1 MSGIVCAVRGGAASK
16 PTIRRAIQLA
26 QESGLPIHFLYVVNL
41 DFLSHTS
48 SSRVHTIEEEMRE
61 MGEFILLTAQEQAA
75 STGVEACG
83 VVRDGSVGDQIIAL
97 CREKEAQYVVL
108 GRPRHSARPNV
119 FDEARLQGFIE
130 RITSRTGAQVVLVGE
145 DEP

>member
-16 PTIRRAIQLA
+16 PTIRRAVQLA

-75 STGVEACG
+75 RGGVEAHG
-83 VVRDGSVGDQIIAL
+83 VVRDGSVGDQIVAL
-97 CREKEAQYVVL
+97 CRETEAQYVVL

-119 FDEARLQGFIE
+119 FDEERLQRFVE
-130 RITSRTGAQVVLVGE
+130 RIASQTGAQVVLVGE
-145 DEP
+145 DVP